1 MASPVSKEPQ
11 QHSIE
16 SGLTTRVIQ
25 FGRVLRSHGIPVTTG
40 RVVDAIQGLEHVEIG
55 RRAQFK
61 ELLAC
66 VLVSNRRDL
75 ELFYRLFDAYWRRR
89 PPDDSDESDAEK
101 GAEAKPRTPVFPE
114 ILGVAPQD
122 SDQLQLALFRA
133 GLEENTAEKPFQDLS
148 AEELFSVEQAV
159 KQLAR
164 VIGTRISRRSR
175 CSAKPGK
182 LDFARTMRKSFRSWG
197 EPVELKF
204 KRRKRR
210 KTRIHL
216 LLDISGSMDAYG
228 RFFLLFGHALARSVP
243 RTRVFVFSTRLTE
256 VTSLFRDSEWPRI
269 FNKMTSSE
277 FNWGG
282 GTDMGNCFR
291 YFNRNYATRF
301 SGERTE
307 LFIAGDG
314 WDRGDPEELE
324 NQMSLMKR
332 SCNKLFWLNPL
343 MAFPGYTPTCL
354 GIRTVLPYVDALL
367 PFYNVITLWKVLRL
381 LETEVRAI
389 EAQTRRMYS

>member
-1 MASPVSKEPQ
+1 MGLPVSKERQ
-11 QHSIE
+11 QHGSE
-16 SGLTTRVIQ
+16 SGLAVRVIR

-40 RVVDAIQGLEHVEIG
+40 RVVDAVQGLEHIDIG
-55 RRAQFK
+55 RRSQFK

-75 ELFYRLFDAYWRRR
+75 ELFYTLFEAFWRRR
-89 PPDDSDESDAEK
+89 PPDDSDESDLEENADT
-101 GAEAKPRTPVFPE
+101 KPPTPVFPE
-114 ILGVAPQD
+114 LLGVAPQD
-122 SDQLQLALFRA
+122 SEQLQPALFKA

-148 AEELFSVEQAV
+148 AEELLSVEQAV
-159 KQLAR
+159 KKLAR
-164 VIGTRISRRSR
+164 MIGTRISRRSR
-175 CSAKPGK
+175 YSDKPGK

-197 EPVELKF
+197 EPVELKY

-228 RFFLLFGHALARSVP
+228 RFFLLFGHALARSIP
-243 RTRVFVFSTRLTE
+243 RTRIFVFSTRLTE
-256 VTSLFRDSEWPRI
+256 VTSLFKDSEWPRI
-269 FNKMTSSE
+269 FYKMTSSE
-277 FNWGG
+277 YNWGG
-282 GTDMGNCFR
+282 GTDMGSCFR
-291 YFNRNYATRF
+291 HFNQYYAARH
-301 SGERTE
+301 GGGKTE

-314 WDRGDPEELE
+314 WDRGDPKDLE
-324 NQMSLMKR
+324 VQMSFMKR
-332 SCNKLFWLNPL
+332 NCDKLFWLNPL

-381 LETEVRAI
+381 LETEIRAI
-389 EAQTRRMYS
+389 DAQTQRMYS